1 MIGARLG
8 KFGSANLEEKI
19 VVKVNGEDHEDE

>member
-19 VVKVNGEDHEDE
+19 VKVNGEDHEDE